1 MIAAISRPARFGV
14 KDRVKTFRV
23 PSKSDRPPHHASVY
37 SDPSS
42 RLPLLLS
49 GIESA
54 DRRPLK
60 RQKTQRS
67 EKGTDEKEP
76 RRRQEHQQQHPG
88 HGGEEEQHHR

>member
-1 MIAAISRPARFGV
+1 MLDADSVAKRESGRAARP
-14 KDRVKTFRV
+14 DR
-23 PSKSDRPPHHASVY
+23 
-37 SDPSS
+37 
-42 RLPLLLS
+42 
-49 GIESA
+49 
-54 DRRPLK
+54 RRPLK